1 MRHHLRHPLAVG
13 ESEAGREA
21 KSFAGIDKHL
31 GGRVEVFFRA
41 VGAVQV
47 ETHAGIVAH
56 QFQPV
61 AIDGDEVVL
70 TCRKLVVRLVAVGR
84 AGLDAEADVGGAGHR
99 VVG

>member
-1 MRHHLRHPLAVG
+1 M
-13 ESEAGREA
+13 
-21 KSFAGIDKHL
+21 
-31 GGRVEVFFRA
+31 FFRA

-47 ETHAGIVAH
+47 ETHAGIVTH

-84 AGLDAEADVGGAGHR
+84 ARLDAEADVSGTGPSACWRQISCLPTRPTCRLSRRNCGGR
-99 VVG
+99 